1 MFFLESSEKYFEKKE
16 EEELEEAQA
25 INPEKLAYILIGVS
39 IFLNI
44 IDITLDVVFSI
55 FWGFSFT
62 ITLRQRPKGLTHMQ
76 RGMTCQRE
84 RIRVTPLGFCLRVIV
99 N

>member
-1 MFFLESSEKYFEKKE
+1 MFFLESSEKYFEKRE

-62 ITLRQRPKGLTHMQ
+62 ITLRQRPKGLRTS
-76 RGMTCQRE
+76 
-84 RIRVTPLGFCLRVIV
+84 
-99 N
+99 

>member
-39 IFLNI
+39 TFLE
-44 IDITLDVVFSI
+44 
-55 FWGFSFT
+55 
-62 ITLRQRPKGLTHMQ
+62 P
-76 RGMTCQRE
+76 
-84 RIRVTPLGFCLRVIV
+84 
-99 N
+99 